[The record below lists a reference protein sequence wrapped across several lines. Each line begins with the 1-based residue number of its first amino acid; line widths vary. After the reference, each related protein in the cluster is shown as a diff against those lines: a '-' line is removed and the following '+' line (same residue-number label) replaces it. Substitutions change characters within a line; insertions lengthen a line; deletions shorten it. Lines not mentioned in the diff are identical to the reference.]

1 MRSLLFQSR
10 EGLPAPVAAVADSA
24 GWWRRRW
31 HIDPRLFLPRTMSGL
46 VAAGCLLAAAPLLL
60 ALLLAASRLDRFSHH
75 SELLVRE
82 GVAVV
87 RLGSQL
93 RDNVND
99 LERSLRQYGAL
110 GDPALVGVIRSRLGE
125 TEKTLRELGD
135 LDLDP
140 LADPVY
146 AAQRELVQ
154 VAKQWTE
161 SPQPEAMEPLARR
174 VHTIGGEVNAIL
186 LSGSQATDAE
196 VGRLQAASVAARRTM
211 LVSSITLIPLTALLA
226 LAISAAVTRPLR
238 KLGTGIAE
246 LGGSRYERPVSI
258 RFPVE
263 MRRLGDQLDWLRR
276 RLAQLEAD
284 KARFLRNVSHELKT
298 PLASLQEGASLLHD
312 EALGPLSPRQR
323 EVISILNESIGE
335 LDSLIHNLLTY
346 ADWRRERQHPPMT
359 WFEAGALAQE
369 VLARHRLPLERRRIS
384 TELRLHSERLFGHR
398 PQLRAALENLL
409 SNAIKHAPPDSSI
422 ELALGVQ
429 DGCCRLSVRDRGRGV
444 AEQEKQMIFEPFVRG
459 TEAEEAG
466 MRGTGVGLA
475 IVHETVRS
483 HNGTVEVE
491 DAQPGACFRMA
502 WPCPADSG

>member
-10 EGLPAPVAAVADSA
+10 EGLSAPAGAAVGAA
-24 GWWRRRW
+24 APRRLRRV
-31 HIDPRLFLPRTMSGL
+31 DPRLFLPRTMSGL
-46 VAAGCLLAAAPLLL
+46 VAAGCVLAAAPLLL
-60 ALLLAASRLDRFSHH
+60 ALVLAASRLDRLSHH

-93 RDNVND
+93 RDNLND

-110 GDPALVGVIRSRLGE
+110 GDPALAGVIKSRMID
-125 TEKTLRELGD
+125 TEKTLQELEDQD
-135 LDLDP
+135 LEP
-140 LADPVY
+140 LADPIFT
-146 AAQRELVQ
+146 AQRELVQ
-154 VAKQWTE
+154 VAKQWAD
-161 SPQPEAMEPLARR
+161 SPQPEAMEPLVRR
-174 VHTIGGEVNAIL
+174 VHAIGGEVNAIL
-186 LSGSQATDAE
+186 LSGSQATDDE
-196 VGRLQAASVAARRTM
+196 VGRLNAASVAARRTM
-211 LVSSITLIPLTALLA
+211 LVSTITLIPLTALLA

-238 KLGTGIAE
+238 KLSTGIAD
-246 LGGSRYERPVSI
+246 LGSGRYEHPVSI

-298 PLASLQEGASLLHD
+298 PLASLREGASLLHD

-323 EVISILNESIGE
+323 EVMAILNESIGE
-335 LDSLIHNLLTY
+335 LDGLIHNLLTY
-346 ADWRRERQHPPMT
+346 AEWRRERQHPPMA
-359 WFEAGALAQE
+359 WFDAGELAQE
-369 VLARHRLPLERRRIS
+369 VLARHKLSLDGRRVS
-384 TELRLHSERLFGHR
+384 TELRLDSPRLFGHR

-409 SNAIKHAPPDSSI
+409 SNAIKHAPSDSCI
-422 ELALGVQ
+422 DLALGAA

-444 AEQEKQMIFEPFVRG
+444 PQQEKLMIFEPFVRG

-466 MRGTGVGLA
+466 MRGTGVGLS
-475 IVHETVRS
+475 IVHETILS

-491 DAQPGACFRMA
+491 DAEPGACFKMA
-502 WPCPADSG
+502 WPCPADGG